1 MDFSLTEEQAS
12 FRKLFRDFAT
22 KEVAKVAK
30 HTDESEEP
38 PLDLFNKA
46 AQQGFFA
53 ATMPED
59 LGGAALDPLSYT
71 LLIEELAKACMSTAI
86 TIATHNSLVVYPIV
100 SRGTAEQKDNC
111 LAVWPEN
118 P

>member
-1 MDFSLTEEQAS
+1 MSSVWFYSLLITRYWPEAFMDFALTEEQAS

-38 PLDLFNKA
+38 PLDLFNRA

-53 ATMPED
+53 ATIPED

-71 LLIEELAKACMSTAI
+71 LLIEELAKA
-86 TIATHNSLVVYPIV
+86 
-100 SRGTAEQKDNC
+100 
-111 LAVWPEN
+111 
-118 P
+118 